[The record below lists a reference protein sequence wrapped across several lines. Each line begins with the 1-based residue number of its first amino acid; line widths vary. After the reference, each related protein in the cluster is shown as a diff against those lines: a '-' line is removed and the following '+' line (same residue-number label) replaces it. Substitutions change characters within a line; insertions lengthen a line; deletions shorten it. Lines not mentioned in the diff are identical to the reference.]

1 MNCTVFWGNNGF
13 VVVPDCL
20 QASVEAE
27 HRHGPL
33 CACARL
39 RTDRLDAPLAERL
52 AAAIDRRSYSCIGA
66 DLALHGDYTPTA
78 PLPLPYGFSWQGRDD
93 ESADEPL
100 LLRCGS
106 RPPVLVAELMPVGAR
121 GGWIA
126 ITSCHKA
133 WAFRGKHVACK
144 RAAAVHFIA
153 AWANLNASRLRSEI
167 LRPPVEP
174 PRPSASLRQ
183 RAADLAAWSRRRGRA
198 MGDGPD
204 ATPGLTSR

>member
-93 ESADEPL
+93 ESAE
-100 LLRCGS
+100 CGF
-106 RPPVLVAELMPVGAR
+106 E
-121 GGWIA
+121 
-126 ITSCHKA
+126 
-133 WAFRGKHVACK
+133 
-144 RAAAVHFIA
+144 FIH
-153 AWANLNASRLRSEI
+153 NDRD
-167 LRPPVEP
+167 VE
-174 PRPSASLRQ
+174 
-183 RAADLAAWSRRRGRA
+183 SRRHRQKLQLV
-198 MGDGPD
+198 
-204 ATPGLTSR
+204 LTEIQRNAVKREQS